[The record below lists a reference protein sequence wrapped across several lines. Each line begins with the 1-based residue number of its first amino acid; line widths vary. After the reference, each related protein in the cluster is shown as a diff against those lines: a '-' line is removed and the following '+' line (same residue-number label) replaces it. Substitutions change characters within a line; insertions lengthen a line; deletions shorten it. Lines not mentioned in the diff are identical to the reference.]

1 MHIEPGIV
9 DGTKIVLSYATAVAA
24 GGYAAKLAADT
35 ARAQGIASLAVRT
48 AVTTALVFCFF
59 EILPHFS
66 VGVSEVHFIFGSTLF
81 LIFGAAPASLG
92 LAIGLLLQGIF
103 FVPTDLPQYGMN
115 VTTVLVPLFAINAV
129 AARIIARDTAYV
141 DLRYGQ
147 ALSLSTAY
155 QAGIVAWVAFW
166 AIYGRGLGADNLSSI
181 ATFGASYAMVIFVE
195 PLVDLGVLALAKS
208 LRGVLDGGLV
218 TPRLHHAG

>member
-24 GGYAAKLAADT
+24 GGYASKLAADT
-35 ARAQGIASLAVRT
+35 IREQGVVSFATRA
-48 AVTTALVFCFF
+48 AVTTVLVFCFF
-59 EILPHFS
+59 EMLPHFS

-81 LIFGAAPASLG
+81 LIFGAAPAAFG
-92 LAIGLLLQGIF
+92 LALGLLLQGMF
-103 FVPTDLPQYGMN
+103 FVPSDLPQYGMN
-115 VTTVLVPLFAINAV
+115 VTTLLVPLFAIGALAGRV
-129 AARIIARDTAYV
+129 IARDTAYV
-141 DLRYGQ
+141 DLKYRQ

-166 AIYGRGLGADNLSSI
+166 AIYGRGLGAENLSSI
-181 ATFGASYAMVIFVE
+181 ATFAGSYALVIVVE

-208 LRGVLDGGLV
+208 MRGVFDGGFV
-218 TPRLHHAG
+218 TPRLHRAA

>member
-24 GGYAAKLAADT
+24 GGYAVKLAADT
-35 ARAQGIASLAVRT
+35 AREQGIASLAMRS

-92 LAIGLLLQGIF
+92 LALGLLLQGIF

-115 VTTVLVPLFAINAV
+115 VTTVLVPLFAINAL

-155 QAGIVAWVAFW
+155 QAGIVAWVGFW
-166 AIYGRGLGADNLSSI
+166 AIYGRGLGADNLASI

>member
-24 GGYAAKLAADT
+24 GGYAVKLAANT
-35 ARAQGIASLAVRT
+35 VREQGFASLAVRT
-48 AVTTALVFCFF
+48 AVTTALVSFFF

-81 LIFGAAPASLG
+81 LIFGAAPAALG
-92 LAIGLLLQGIF
+92 LTLGLLLQGIF
-103 FVPTDLPQYGMN
+103 LVPTDLPQYGMN
-115 VTTVLVPLFAINAV
+115 ITTLLVPLFAINSL
-129 AARIIARDTAYV
+129 AARIVARDTAYV

-166 AIYGRGLGADNLSSI
+166 AIYGRGLGADNLASI

-195 PLVDLGVLALAKS
+195 PLVDLGVLVLAKS

>member
-9 DGTKIVLSYATAVAA
+9 DGTKIVLSYATATAAA
-24 GGYAAKLAADT
+24 GYAVRLAADT
-35 ARAQGIASLAVRT
+35 AKEQGVTSLAVRT
-48 AVTTALVFCFF
+48 LATTALVLFFF

-66 VGVSEVHFIFGSTLF
+66 VGVSEVHFVFGSTLF
-81 LIFGAAPASLG
+81 LIFGAAPAALG
-92 LAIGLLLQGIF
+92 LAVGLLLQGVF
-103 FVPTDLPQYGMN
+103 LVPTDLPQYGMN
-115 VTTVLVPLFAINAV
+115 VTTLLVPLFAINAL
-129 AARIIARDTAYV
+129 AARIVARDTAYV

-181 ATFGASYAMVIFVE
+181 ATFAGAYAMVIVIE

-208 LRGVLDGGLV
+208 LRGVLDGALV
-218 TPRLHHAG
+218 TPRLHNAA

>member
-9 DGTKIVLSYATAVAA
+9 DGTKIVLSYATAAAA
-24 GGYAAKLAADT
+24 GGYAVKLAADT
-35 ARAQGIASLAVRT
+35 IRAQGAGSFATR
-48 AVTTALVFCFF
+48 AAATTMLVFCFF
-59 EILPHFS
+59 EMLPHFS

-92 LAIGLLLQGIF
+92 LAFGLLLQGIF

-115 VTTVLVPLFAINAV
+115 VTTVLVPLFAINAL

-141 DLRYGQ
+141 DLRYRQ

-166 AIYGRGLGADNLSSI
+166 AIYGRGLGADNLASI

-208 LRGVLDGGLV
+208 MRGTLDGGFV
-218 TPRLHHAG
+218 TPRLHHAA